1 MKKTILLLALLCPLL
16 SVAQESND
24 SIKTYDLDEVVID
37 ANQAFVN
44 NTGNCGVILK
54 VNHDKWAYQ
63 GFVEA
68 FYRHADDITTH
79 QYTDYTFSPQQVV
92 KRISQGKQ
100 KEHKQMY
107 TTAFNARYTSKDFLL
122 SFSTGFRYNRMPQ
135 NSSQN
140 TVTYIYDGKTDQ
152 SEGESHYTSKSL
164 LPYFQTYFQIS
175 NLGKSA
181 ILYGA
186 ASVSY
191 NHNDASGTY
200 TLDTPIYNASKE
212 DVWLP
217 RVWLAYMFPIY
228 KQNYMIATMDWT
240 SENYRTR
247 YSGSENSLQKLINNY
262 IYFRLR
268 YNHSFSDN
276 WTLGVQLEI
285 PINSYKVNEGKL
297 KTTPFVNGEITL
309 NGKINSKNSIYA
321 YARISQVPI
330 TPNYYNTAVRQDNE
344 IADVKGNADLKTQ
357 RYLYSVLTY
366 SWMPVNKFSL
376 NATVLWEQIIDD
388 IVPYWYPID
397 GLMVKDMVNS
407 GNYNIF
413 SGTLTPSLSL
423 LEGKLNI
430 QALLSYAHES
440 HT

>member
-1 MKKTILLLALLCPLL
+1 M
-16 SVAQESND
+16 
-24 SIKTYDLDEVVID
+24 
-37 ANQAFVN
+37 
-44 NTGNCGVILK
+44 
-54 VNHDKWAYQ
+54 
-63 GFVEA
+63 
-68 FYRHADDITTH
+68 
-79 QYTDYTFSPQQVV
+79 
-92 KRISQGKQ
+92 
-100 KEHKQMY
+100 
-107 TTAFNARYTSKDFLL
+107 
-122 SFSTGFRYNRMPQ
+122 
-135 NSSQN
+135 
-140 TVTYIYDGKTDQ
+140 
-152 SEGESHYTSKSL
+152 
-164 LPYFQTYFQIS
+164 
-175 NLGKSA
+175 
-181 ILYGA
+181 
-186 ASVSY
+186 
-191 NHNDASGTY
+191 
-200 TLDTPIYNASKE
+200 
-212 DVWLP
+212 
-217 RVWLAYMFPIY
+217 
-228 KQNYMIATMDWT
+228 
-240 SENYRTR
+240 
-247 YSGSENSLQKLINNY
+247 
-262 IYFRLR
+262 R

-344 IADVKGNADLKTQ
+344 IAGVKGNADLKTQ